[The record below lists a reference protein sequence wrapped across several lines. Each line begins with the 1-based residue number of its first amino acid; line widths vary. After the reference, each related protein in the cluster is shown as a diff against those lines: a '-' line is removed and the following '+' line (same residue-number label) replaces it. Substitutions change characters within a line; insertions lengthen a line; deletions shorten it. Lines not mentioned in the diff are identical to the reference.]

1 MHNFMRLPL
10 RAKLALASCSALLLG
25 AGLLLQAL

>member
-10 RAKLALASCSALLLG
+10 RTKLLLALCSALLLG
-25 AGLLLQAL
+25 AGLLLQST